1 MEKKLVISFMLD
13 FLSVH
18 FVNNMHISVPS
29 LKEKKL
35 KKKHQDKLVSID
47 VLMKLQLNSQK
58 KNYQKTE
65 KITCRRIKCFRT

>member
-18 FVNNMHISVPS
+18 FVNNMRISVPS
-29 LKEKKL
+29 LNEKKL
-35 KKKHQDKLVSID
+35 KKRHPDKLVSID

-58 KNYQKTE
+58 KNCQKNKE
-65 KITCRRIKCFRT
+65 NNL